1 MFDFSSE
8 EKYIIEE
15 NIKSVEEIE
24 KEARYRLYNSI
35 TALESNF
42 NSSLYDYAR
51 GMVQGVKLFI
61 GVMDAYRMTNIFC
74 SGSTNDNQNET

>member
-1 MFDFSSE
+1 MFNFNSE

-24 KEARYRLYNSI
+24 KEAKDRLNNSI

-61 GVMDAYRMTNIFC
+61 GVMDAYRMTNVFC
-74 SGSTNDNQNET
+74 GNSADDNQKET